1 MLTLY
6 LSIISL
12 PLLLFSAS
20 KLIMFSIWI
29 PITLMSIIGLVG
41 KRSFHVSVK
50 GISSLLLAVGGSE
63 GTTQLLKTWVLRRRP
78 NFYHLCQFSSETLA
92 CQGDYHSIL
101 ESQMS
106 FPSGHSSLSWC
117 GMVVLVWFL
126 IMGNKQTF
134 GKVYMFVCTVLPLG
148 AATFVASSRIVDH
161 WHHPSDVLTG
171 VFLGCVWGTIGY
183 HVHDSVKPPSPISLT
198 ATAPSIKLPSFHE

>member
-1 MLTLY
+1 MLTLRFHI
-6 LSIISL
+6 LIT
-12 PLLLFSAS
+12 LLLSAS
-20 KLIMFSIWI
+20 KLIMFSILI
-29 PITLMSIIGLVG
+29 PIILMSVVGLVG
-41 KRSFHVSVK
+41 KRSFQVSVK

-78 NFYHLCQFSSETLA
+78 NFYHLCQFSPETLA

-126 IMGNKQTF
+126 IMGNKQL

-148 AATFVASSRIVDH
+148 AATFVATSRIVDH

-171 VFLGCVWGTIGY
+171 VFLGCLWGTIGY
-183 HVHDSVKPPSPISLT
+183 HVHDCVKPLPIGRT
-198 ATAPSIKLPSFHE
+198 AAPSTKLPSFHD